1 MTKQRRIICVLGGG
15 SFGTAIANICAG
27 NGHVVQWW
35 MRDETLARA
44 IEERHEN
51 TKYLPG
57 IKLNPDIKAT
67 SDIAI
72 AVKGADI
79 IYLSIPSKVFRNI
92 VQQIKPSLAK
102 DTILVSTTKGIER
115 QSFCLMS
122 QILEEE
128 AGDHSIGVLSG
139 PNLAKEILMGSPTAT
154 VIASDD
160 ELVCTTIQKSLSS
173 DKFRVYA
180 SADVYGVELGGALKN
195 IYAVASGMAN
205 AMKTGENT
213 RSMLITRSLAEMGRF
228 ASCLGAD
235 PMTFLGLAGVGDLVA
250 TCSSH
255 LSRNFQVGFLLGQ
268 GMTLDE
274 AVEKIG
280 QTAEGIN
287 TIKMV
292 KEKADEL
299 DIYMPLA
306 SGLHAIIFDNQPL
319 QQVIQGL
326 MLGDHTDDVEFA
338 KASQRLE

>member
-1 MTKQRRIICVLGGG
+1 MAKRRHVVCVLGGG

-27 NGHVVQWW
+27 KGHQVQWW
-35 MRDETLARA
+35 MRDETQVKSINDLQ
-44 IEERHEN
+44 EN

-57 IKLNPDIKAT
+57 IKLNQHILAT
-67 SDIAI
+67 NEIES
-72 AVKGADI
+72 AVKNADI
-79 IYLSIPSKVFRNI
+79 VYLSIPSQVFRD
-92 VQQIKPSLAK
+92 VVKQIKPSLSQE
-102 DTILVSTTKGIER
+102 TILISTTKGIER

-122 QILEEE
+122 KILQEEL
-128 AGDHSIGVLSG
+128 GDHSVGVLSG

-154 VIASDD
+154 VIASDQGT
-160 ELVCTTIQKSLSS
+160 VCTTIQDSLSS
-173 DKFRVYA
+173 EKFRVYA
-180 SADVYGVELGGALKN
+180 SSDVYGVELGGALKN
-195 IYAVASGMAN
+195 IYAVASGMAE

-228 ASCLGAD
+228 AKTLGAD

-268 GMTLDE
+268 GKSLDD
-274 AVEKIG
+274 AIDTIG

-299 DIYMPLA
+299 GIYMPLV
-306 SGLHAIIFDNQPL
+306 SGLYSIIFDHQPL
-319 QQVIQGL
+319 QNVIKGL
-326 MLGDHTDDVEFA
+326 MLGDHTSDVEFEA
-338 KASQRLE
+338 K